1 MPEVTL
7 GGHLAAQQSIHNC
20 SKPTF
25 SLTTY
30 IPVLIL
36 RPIRLEPEHIR
47 LLELKSATKRFDPIR
62 CSLRTVPLGQ
72 ALDYEAISYVWGDKS
87 PAKIVEV
94 DGADVQVTSNLF
106 DVLLNI
112 RRQDSVRT
120 VWIDALCINQE
131 DLGERC
137 DQISIMGHIY
147 REASGVLIYLGN
159 EWDGLRI
166 ACEYLELAAQRE
178 DAHFAP
184 SLQPHLEVRGQN
196 ISTPYLRDNLFRLFS
211 SAWFSRVWTVQEFVL
226 ARKTTFLC
234 GATIVDAQME
244 ALNAMRTFPK
254 ATSFLET
261 LHHCRQRRCTNP
273 RDKIYGMLGMEFK
286 GQASCLQPNDDISVE
301 QLFVDVAREQLEQT
315 RTLDVLSCVVPGKR
329 RTSLGIPSYVP
340 DWTLKTKNI
349 LTHHLSIDHLMTL
362 PHYNASGGFPAEF
375 HIGSGNRA
383 LTKGIAIDRIE
394 ALGPACFFSDLA
406 SRGQAKDYVNEARRL
421 AGLPGRPPESLEA
434 ATARELEFW
443 RTLCGNLAVHVG
455 EKSRDW
461 RAADPAVDYESYLQ
475 WSDIVNRVPSAD
487 PQLDN
492 RPAFEDALLATLSAR
507 RVMRTRKG
515 HFGMVAPDSHP
526 GDVVMIL
533 AGGRVPYVLHEE
545 LGYETENG
553 PVTYS
558 FIGDA
563 YVDGFMY
570 GECVGDDPE
579 WMWLNLI

>member
-1 MPEVTL
+1 MDETRKTRRGYL
-7 GGHLAAQQSIHNC
+7 TY
-20 SKPTF
+20 SK
-25 SLTTY
+25 LD
-30 IPVLIL
+30 
-36 RPIRLEPEHIR
+36 PEHIR
-47 LLELKSATKRFDPIR
+47 LLELKPATKRLDPIR

-72 ALDYEAISYVWGDKS
+72 AALDYEAISYVWGDKS
-87 PAKIVEV
+87 LAKIVEV
-94 DGADVQVTSNLF
+94 DGADVHVTGNLF

-137 DQISIMGHIY
+137 HQVSIMGHIY

-159 EWDGLRI
+159 EWDGLGI
-166 ACEYLELAAQRE
+166 ACEYLELAAQRG

-234 GATIVDAQME
+234 GATIVDGKRLEQGIVNIRQHAQDRCCGPHSILACGETFLNVMAQME

-254 ATSFLET
+254 AASFLET

-273 RDKIYGMLGMEFK
+273 RDKIYGMLGMEFR
-286 GQASCLQPNDDISVE
+286 GQASRLQPNYDISVE
-301 QLFVDVAREQLEQT
+301 RLFVDVAREQLEQT

-340 DWTLKTKNI
+340 DWTLMTKNI
-349 LTHHLSIDHLMTL
+349 LTHHLSVDHLMTL

-375 HIGSGNRA
+375 RIGRGNRA
-383 LTKGIAIDRIE
+383 FTKGIAIDRIE

-406 SRGQAKDYVNEARRL
+406 SCGQAKDHVKEARRL

-434 ATARELEFW
+434 ASARELGFW

-455 EKSRDW
+455 EESRDW
-461 RAADPAVDYESYLQ
+461 RAADPAVDYESYLR
-475 WSDIVNRVPSAD
+475 WSDIVNDRVPSAD
-487 PQLDN
+487 PQLDD
-492 RPAFEDALLATLSAR
+492 RPAFEDALVATLSAR
-507 RVMRTRKG
+507 RFMRTREG
-515 HFGMVAPDSHP
+515 HFGMAAPDSRR
-526 GDVVMIL
+526 GDVVTIL
-533 AGGRVPYVLHEE
+533 AGGRVPHVLREE
-545 LGYETENG
+545 PGNETGNG
-553 PVTYS
+553 LVTYS
-558 FIGDA
+558 FIGD
-563 YVDGFMY
+563 
-570 GECVGDDPE
+570 
-579 WMWLNLI
+579 